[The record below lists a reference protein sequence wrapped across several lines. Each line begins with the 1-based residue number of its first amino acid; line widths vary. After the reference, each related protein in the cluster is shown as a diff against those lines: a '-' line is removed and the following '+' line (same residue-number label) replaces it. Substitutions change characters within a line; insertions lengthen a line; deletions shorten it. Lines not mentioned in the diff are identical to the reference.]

1 VRPGIE
7 PASSQ
12 RQRQVL
18 NPPSHNGNSSN
29 DCYSRELG
37 SVVVSYMVII
47 SDNKSLILLKVT
59 LWIPKLLK
67 NKHTIAPAIKIGSR
81 S

>member
-1 VRPGIE
+1 M
-7 PASSQ
+7 
-12 RQRQVL
+12 
-18 NPPSHNGNSSN
+18 
-29 DCYSRELG
+29 
-37 SVVVSYMVII
+37 VVSYMVII